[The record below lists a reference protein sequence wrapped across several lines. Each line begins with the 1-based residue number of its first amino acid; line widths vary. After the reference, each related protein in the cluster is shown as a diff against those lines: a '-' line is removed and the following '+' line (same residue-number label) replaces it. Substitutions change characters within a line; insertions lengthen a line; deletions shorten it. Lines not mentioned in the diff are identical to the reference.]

1 MAADIKFHSSTD
13 LQYALEILDDEENI
27 KVLAGGTDFLVD
39 MKEEEDFLAGCSG
52 ILDLTDIEELK
63 GIEQR
68 DDHVEIG
75 ALVTHRELVRSDI
88 IQEHYPALAQAA
100 RTIGSTQIRNRGTIG
115 GNICNAAACADT
127 FGPLVAFEADVELES
142 LAGTRVMPAGEFV
155 EWPYQTKLRDDELLT
170 RFRLPLPEA
179 GTFSSFQKI
188 GRRQAVAITRV
199 SLALAARVEGNVV
212 KDIRVVPGSATPV
225 PQPFSGVESSI
236 RNSRTAALEPEKLGE
251 MAAEEMVEITG
262 ERWSTPYKKPALS
275 ALVRR
280 AVRALQ
286 EEVRADE

>member
-1 MAADIKFHSSTD
+1 MAADMNFYSSTD
-13 LQYALEILDDEENI
+13 LQYALELLNDEDNI
-27 KVLAGGTDFLVD
+27 KVVAGGTDFLVD
-39 MKEEEDFLAGCSG
+39 MKEEEDFLAGCRG
-52 ILDLTDIEELK
+52 ILDLNDIDEMK
-63 GIEQR
+63 GIEKR
-68 DDHVEIG
+68 NGHVEIG
-75 ALVTHRELVRSDI
+75 ALVTHRELVDSEI
-88 IQEHYPALAQAA
+88 IQEYYPALAQAA

-212 KDIRVVPGSATPV
+212 EHVKVVPGSATPV
-225 PQPFSGVESSI
+225 PQPFSRVESSI

-275 ALVRR
+275 TLVRR

-286 EEVRADE
+286 EEVKADE